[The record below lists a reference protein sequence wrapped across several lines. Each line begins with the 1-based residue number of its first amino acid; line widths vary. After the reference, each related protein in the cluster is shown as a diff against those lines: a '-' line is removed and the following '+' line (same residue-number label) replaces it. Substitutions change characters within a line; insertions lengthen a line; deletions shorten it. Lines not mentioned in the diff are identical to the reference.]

1 MNHRT
6 RFPRLIL
13 PGIRYLTLL
22 VISIGFL
29 FSGNVFAQAVAKRF
43 DLLPSRVTYPDA
55 WSQLN
60 IYDPNHYCTV
70 GTDANDADI
79 LAKGNFRAVY
89 YDFFHTGYPDWAGMA
104 WEYAD
109 HIMDQVTN
117 NFHGNVPPYIILNE
131 LTSSWA
137 DNATYREWAIQVCYR
152 LKTQHGRNV
161 VMLSQ
166 FPHVSNNASDWQRLA
181 NNCTYIGIECYLS
194 GQEIKASGYSISW
207 CQSQYQAAKNSYT
220 GVGIAASKLML
231 VEHFGHTDAS
241 AGWGRAGLTQL
252 SNWQLAIQRRSAG
265 SHNVGF
271 AAFMSYGWGL
281 NDGMNPPASSV
292 TACAQTYG
300 NVNPF

>member
-1 MNHRT
+1 MNASN
-6 RFPRLIL
+6 RFRSSLPFRVGRLS
-13 PGIRYLTLL
+13 LL
-22 VISIGFL
+22 VMSIAFL
-29 FSGNVFAQAVAKRF
+29 FGADSFGQAVSKRF
-43 DLLPSRVTYPDA
+43 DLLPSRAIYPDA
-55 WSQLN
+55 WSALN
-60 IYDPNHYCTV
+60 IYDPDHYCTV

-89 YDFFHTGYPDWAGMA
+89 YDFFHTGWPDWAGMA

-109 HIMDQVTN
+109 HIMTQVNN
-117 NFHGNVPPYIILNE
+117 NFHGNPPPYIILNE

-137 DNATYREWAIQVCYR
+137 NNATYRQWAIQVCYR

-166 FPHVSNNASDWQRLA
+166 FPTAANNAADWQQLA

-194 GQEIKASGYSISW
+194 GQEIKDNSYSTSW
-207 CQSQYQAAKNSYT
+207 CQSKYQASKNSYT

-231 VEHFGHTDAS
+231 VEHFGHTDSS

-265 SHNVGF
+265 SKNVGF

-300 NVNPF
+300 NVDPF